1 LFWLRFP
8 SVDLVDEERLETYE
22 NNLLK
27 HYEGNKIKDIPEYPG
42 LCLWRKNKNWSW
54 LKENCSVIER
64 SMRIADVWKKRLV
77 NLRWTKF
84 EDI

>member
-1 LFWLRFP
+1 MTFLLSFSLLCRVSQFLYGISQTKTYTVKTVPITLFWLRFP

-42 LCLWRKNKNWSW
+42 LCL
-54 LKENCSVIER
+54 
-64 SMRIADVWKKRLV
+64 
-77 NLRWTKF
+77 
-84 EDI
+84 